1 MSTPESLAAESYAA
15 ETYVDV
21 LIIGAG
27 LSGIG
32 AAVHLKDKC
41 PHKSFAI
48 MEQQAQLGGT
58 WALFKYPGIRSD
70 SDMYTLGYN
79 FKPWKNPKA
88 IADGPAILNYITET
102 MNEYGL
108 ADAIHYNAK
117 MLSADWDG
125 ARAVWTVTF
134 SGGREMSCNFLYMC
148 SGYYSYES
156 GHAPDFPG
164 RDDFK
169 GEIVHPQHWTGDID
183 YADKNVVVIGSGA
196 TSVTLIPSLA
206 KTANKVTMLQR
217 SPTYMGVKPSTD
229 GFANLLKK
237 ILPDRTAYRLI
248 RKKNIFWNRVEYNFT
263 RKHPQT
269 AKKKLLKMVKKALG
283 PDYPSYD
290 PDFMP
295 RYNPWDQRVCLVPDG
310 DMFDAMKAGK
320 AEVVTDTIE
329 TFDAS
334 GIKLASGRHLPADLI
349 VTATG
354 LELELLGGAR
364 FTMGGVPID
373 FAQTYSYE
381 GMMFSGV
388 PNMASVFG
396 YINASWTLRADLISE
411 YTCRLLNHMDQTGHS
426 IAMPVAPEGMTPRP
440 WIDFEA
446 GYLKRASHKLPK
458 QGDFAP
464 WLNLHNYARDKK
476 LFPVKPIDDGVMQ
489 FSRPDGL
496 AQAAE

>member
-1 MSTPESLAAESYAA
+1 MSEASPA
-15 ETYVDV
+15 YVDV

-32 AAVHLKDKC
+32 AAVHLKEKC

-48 MEQQAQLGGT
+48 MEQQAELGGT

-79 FKPWKNPKA
+79 FKPWTNPKA
-88 IADGPAILNYITET
+88 IADGPAILKYLKET
-102 MNEYGL
+102 VKDYSL
-108 ADAIHYNAK
+108 SDDIHYDAK
-117 MLSADWDG
+117 MVSANWDS
-125 ARAVWTVTF
+125 ARALWTVAF
-134 SGGREMSCNFLYMC
+134 SNGRKMSCNFLFMC
-148 SGYYSYES
+148 SGYYSYDS

-164 RDDFK
+164 QEAFA
-169 GEIVHPQHWTGDID
+169 GQIIHPQKWPEDLN
-183 YADKNVVVIGSGA
+183 YADKNIVVIGSGA

-206 KTANKVTMLQR
+206 ETAKHVTMLQR
-217 SPTYMGVKPSTD
+217 SPTYMGVKPSVD

-237 ILPDRTAYRLI
+237 LLPAKMAYKLI
-248 RKKNIFWNRVEYNFT
+248 RKKNVWWSRIEYGFT
-263 RKHPQT
+263 RKYPQK
-269 AKKKLLKMVKKALG
+269 AKQKLLKMVKKELG

-290 PDFMP
+290 PDFTP
-295 RYNPWDQRVCLVPDG
+295 NYNPWDQRVCLVPDG
-310 DMFDAMKAGK
+310 DMFKSMKAGRAK
-320 AEVVTDTIE
+320 VVTDTIE
-329 TFDAS
+329 SFDVG
-334 GIKLASGRHLPADLI
+334 GIKLTSGRHLPADLI

-354 LELELLGGAR
+354 LELELLGGAS
-364 FTMGGVPID
+364 FTLDGAPID

-396 YINASWTLRADLISE
+396 YINASWTLRADLIAE
-411 YTCRLLNHMDQTGHS
+411 YTCRLLNYMDETDQ
-426 IAMPVAPEGMTPRP
+426 PVATPYAPSGMTPRP

-446 GYLKRASHKLPK
+446 GYLKRAAHKLPK

-476 LFPVKPIDDGVMQ
+476 LFPTKPVDDGVMQ
-489 FSRPDGL
+489 FSRPAPL
-496 AQAAE
+496 AEAAE